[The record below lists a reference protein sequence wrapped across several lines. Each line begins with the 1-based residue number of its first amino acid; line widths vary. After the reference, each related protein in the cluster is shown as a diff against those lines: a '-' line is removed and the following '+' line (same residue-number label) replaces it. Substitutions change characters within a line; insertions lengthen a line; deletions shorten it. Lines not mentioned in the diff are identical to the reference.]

1 MIRTSVS
8 EAKQKLSVLLQAVR
22 RGESVTIT
30 HRGRP
35 FARIDPI
42 EPPSQDEQIAS
53 LIERGIVLPPKNK
66 IDIDKFLE
74 VQRPKMPSGGEL
86 VDAVIAERE
95 EGL

>member
-1 MIRTSVS
+1 MIRASVS

-22 RGESVTIT
+22 RGEQVLIT

-42 EPPSQDEQIAS
+42 ELPVQNEQIAS
-53 LIERGIVLPPKNK
+53 LIERGIILPAKNK
-66 IDIDKFLE
+66 LDIDGFQKMQL
-74 VQRPKMPSGGEL
+74 PKSPSDGTL
-86 VDAVIAERE
+86 VEAVIEERE